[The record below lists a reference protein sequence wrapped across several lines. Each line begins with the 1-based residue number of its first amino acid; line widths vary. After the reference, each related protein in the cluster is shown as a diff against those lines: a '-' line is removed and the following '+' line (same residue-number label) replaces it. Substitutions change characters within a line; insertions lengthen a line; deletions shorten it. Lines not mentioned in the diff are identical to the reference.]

1 MVDKVDKDYYAV
13 LGVSSDASSNDIKIA
28 YKRLALDNHPDKLK
42 LPIPRKHIK
51 TKNIYE
57 INEAYRVLKD
67 DALRKEYDYSR
78 KTAVP
83 SSVNMNVLMHYLQYL
98 GVMMIHFMRAR
109 ASSYQAS
116 TTQHELHPSHII
128 LCVDV
133 TLQDLY
139 FKRVKKIVVS
149 VRRNQYVE
157 KQVLYLSLYNYQKQ
171 YVFASVGDESDDGC
185 LRGDIIVNL
194 RIVDH
199 ETFRIVDKYNI
210 WTDRNISLY
219 QYYYGGIIQ
228 MEHFNGETITVDVHG
243 HGLSTTTTMTHV
255 LPGKGLPYYDEANE
269 EEKHGDLYVALCLAL
284 PEFSEAD
291 RNDAHLKDILANK
304 FQRTV

>member
-13 LGVSSDASSNDIKIA
+13 LGVSSDASSNDIKTA

-42 LPIPRKHIK
+42 LPIPRKFQK

-57 INEAYRVLKD
+57 INEAYRVLRD

-83 SSVNMNVLMHYLQYL
+83 SSVNMNMLMHYFQYL
-98 GVMMIHFMRAR
+98 SIMMIHFLRAR
-109 ASSYQAS
+109 ACPAS
-116 TTQHELHPSHII
+116 TTPHTIHPSHIT
-128 LCVDV
+128 LQVDV

-139 FKRVKKIVVS
+139 LKRVKKLVVN
-149 VRRNQYVE
+149 VRRNQVIE

-171 YVFASVGDESDDGC
+171 YVFASVGDESDDGYI
-185 LRGDIIVNL
+185 RGDIIVNL
-194 RIVDH
+194 HIVDH

-219 QYYYGGIIQ
+219 QYYYGGIIH
-228 MEHFNGETITVDVHG
+228 MEYFNGETITVDVHG
-243 HGLSTTTTMTHV
+243 HGLSKTTTMAHV
-255 LPGKGLPYYDEANE
+255 LPGKGIPYYDEAHE
-269 EEKHGDLYVALCLAL
+269 EEKYGDLYVALCLAL
-284 PEFSEAD
+284 PEFSED
-291 RNDAHLKDILANK
+291 DKNDVNLKDIIANK
-304 FQRTV
+304 FQRTK